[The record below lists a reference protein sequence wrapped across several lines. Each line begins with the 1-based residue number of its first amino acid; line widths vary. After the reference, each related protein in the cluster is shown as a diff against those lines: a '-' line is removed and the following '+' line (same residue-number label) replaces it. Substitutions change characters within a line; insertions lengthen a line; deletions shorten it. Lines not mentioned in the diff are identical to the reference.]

1 MKSIFNV
8 KVLLSLGYLLIIPVC
23 VFAHHGHPPGWG
35 GGGGGYDVPLDGGLS
50 LLAAAGISYGVK
62 KFSAK
67 KQSK

>member
-1 MKSIFNV
+1 MKSIFNM
-8 KVLLSLGYLLIIPVC
+8 KALLSLAFILAVPVC
-23 VFAHHGHPPGWG
+23 AFAHHGHPP